1 MHSHFSLNGKVF
13 KKGNL
18 RRSRYLCT
26 DLAGKQFLVHA
37 LATIEIIE
45 NHDK

>member
-1 MHSHFSLNGKVF
+1 MYTHFSLNGKVF

-26 DLAGKQFLVHA
+26 DLSGKQYLVHA
-37 LATIEIIE
+37 LATIEII
-45 NHDK
+45 HDYEK